1 MCRNKFENRLTKP
14 QILFLT
20 FLHPRT
26 FIQPIFSCTSVS
38 SVGLA
43 DGRGVVLLHRGRPL
57 RRGLRR
63 AAFCAVVYA
72 AVLSLLLQP
81 MPPGLPLDLAYLSCP
96 LLRSSLVLRSLYL
109 TQSYLLPAPLYS
121 TAASGIRHHKHMV
134 FFCRQQSAGNP
145 VARGGCTHSNFA
157 LDESSWNKSWGYD
170 SSL

>member
-1 MCRNKFENRLTKP
+1 MTKP

-121 TAASGIRHHKHMV
+121 TAASGTSASGTINTWFSSAASNLQAIR
-134 FFCRQQSAGNP
+134 
-145 VARGGCTHSNFA
+145 
-157 LDESSWNKSWGYD
+157 WGAVD
-170 SSL
+170 VRTQILL